1 MYIYIYMYAYSI
13 YLVLRVSCY
22 QPSIF
27 YVTIFIFL
35 LTSVCRGTRN
45 FVILFSDD
53 INLFS

>member
-1 MYIYIYMYAYSI
+1 MYIYIYMYVYSI